1 MALTK
6 VTYPMIDA
14 QSGETTIIY
23 VATTGSDSNNGLS
36 PSSPKL
42 TLQGAIDALSEMTAY
57 LSGTWIIQLAAGTY
71 ARGRFPDNGLA
82 SENPIQINGPD
93 VGGHPNVPTAIISEG
108 ANGVSAEG
116 IKISQGTKVQCS
128 NLKFVG
134 FNGTVSSGGFTSGG
148 YCQMYTINCHFT
160 NCTWGIS
167 CGQHSFL
174 DVDGGIFNN
183 CGFDASANPYSSGGG
198 IRGLFLTK
206 FSIGTQNAGT
216 LANGPY
222 FTNNNFGV
230 FAQEHI
236 DGHLDWC
243 TFEDNIHGT
252 RLNICSRLNMSG
264 SSFVR
269 CSGAAV
275 WAQEN
280 SVVSALNSTFGT
292 GADANNI
299 NVICNTGAVC
309 IDRQYLTPGSAK
321 ETSERCIERVLPN
334 QTINSTSNT
343 VLYTQ
348 SLLGNIWREDS
359 SSVSGMK
366 KLRFKICGTLNGTV
380 GYKKLQ
386 ARFGSAPL
394 ATITFTAA
402 ETGVYEVEGY
412 LFVGDDPIGTQY
424 LFIKGI
430 HHFGTTTRLA
440 NSTPTEA
447 MTSDTVFNLE
457 ALVENA
463 ADSILVSS
471 YEVWIDGL

>member
-1 MALTK
+1 MGLTK

-14 QSGETTIIY
+14 QSGETTTIY

-36 PSSPKL
+36 LASPKL

-57 LSGTWIIQLAAGTY
+57 LSGTWVIQLAAGTY
-71 ARGRFPDNGLA
+71 ALGRFPDDGLA
-82 SENPIQINGPD
+82 SENPIQIVGPD
-93 VGGHPNVPTAIISEG
+93 VGGHPNVPTAIISNG
-108 ANGVSAEG
+108 ANGVTGFG
-116 IKISQGTKVQCS
+116 IRIQENTNILCK

-134 FNGTVSSGGFTSGG
+134 YNGTTTSSGIYAAN
-148 YCQMYTINCHFT
+148 YCKVYTENCHFE
-160 NCTWGIS
+160 NCAWGIS
-167 CGQHSFL
+167 VQTHSYL
-174 DVDGGIFNN
+174 DVKGGIFNN
-183 CGFDASANPYSSGGG
+183 CGFNASASPYSSGGG

-206 FSIGTQNAGT
+206 FSIGLQDSGT

-243 TFEDNIHGT
+243 TFEDNIYGV

-269 CSGAAV
+269 STGMAIR
-275 WAQEN
+275 AQEN
-280 SVVSALNSTFGT
+280 SVVTSLNSVFGT

-299 NVICNTGAVC
+299 NIACNTGAVC
-309 IDRQYLTPGSAK
+309 DDAQYLTPGSAH
-321 ETSERCIERVLPN
+321 ETTERCIARVLPN
-334 QTINSTSNT
+334 QTVNSTSST

-348 SLLGNIWREDS
+348 SLLGNIWRENS
-359 SSVSGMK
+359 SSGSGMK

-386 ARFGSAPL
+386 ARFGSASP

-424 LFIKGI
+424 LFIKGM
-430 HHFGTTTRLA
+430 HQFGTTTRLA
-440 NSTPTEA
+440 NITPTEA
-447 MTSDTVFNLE
+447 MTSNTVFNME

-471 YEVWIDGL
+471 YECWIDGV

>member
-1 MALTK
+1 MGLTK

-14 QSGETTIIY
+14 QSGETTTIY

-174 DVDGGIFNN
+174 DVKGGIFDG
-183 CGFDASANPYSSGGG
+183 CGFNSSGVAYSAGGG

-206 FSIGTQNAGT
+206 FSVGTQSAGS
-216 LANGPY
+216 LVNGPE

-230 FAQEHI
+230 YAQEHI

-243 TFEDNIHGT
+243 TFDNNNYHL
-252 RLNICSRLNMSG
+252 RLNYYSRLNLDG
-264 SSFVR
+264 SSFKNA
-269 CSGAAV
+269 SGAAI
-275 WAQEN
+275 WAAETSN
-280 SVVSALNSTFGT
+280 VALSSNSTFGT
-292 GADANNI
+292 GADANYI
-299 NVICNTGAVC
+299 NVIANTGSVNNPSQMTDGLAG
-309 IDRQYLTPGSAK
+309 YA
-321 ETSERCIERVLPN
+321 TSERCIYRSILNEVV
-334 QTINSTSNT
+334 NSTSIT
-343 VLYTQ
+343 LLYEIPLKAQ
-348 SLLGNIWREDS
+348 LWRDGA

-366 KLRFKICGTLNGTV
+366 KIRFKMYGTLAGTA
-380 GYKKLQ
+380 GYKRPQ
-386 ARFGSAPL
+386 MRFGS
-394 ATITFTAA
+394 TQTNVTFTAT
-402 ETGVYEVEGY
+402 ETGAFEAEGY
-412 LFVGDDPIGTQY
+412 VLIGTDPIGTQST
-424 LFIKGI
+424 FFKGFC
-430 HHFGTTTRLA
+430 HDQNPRAAVGTT
-440 NSTPTEA
+440 SEA
-447 MTSDTVFNLE
+447 MTSDTNFRVE
-457 ALVENA
+457 ALVENI
-463 ADSILVSS
+463 ADSITINGL
-471 YEVWIDGL
+471 EVYVDGL